1 MIIVVG
7 TFEVAP
13 GDRSA
18 FLASKRGLMAR
29 TRDEAGCI
37 DYAYSADA
45 AASGTVRL
53 IERWETMGD
62 LTAHVEAL
70 QAAARSDGPA
80 ESKGPA
86 IPVVSSEVSVF
97 EAAPAPV
104 PWD

>member
-1 MIIVVG
+1 
-7 TFEVAP
+7 
-13 GDRSA
+13 
-18 FLASKRGLMAR
+18 
-29 TRDEAGCI
+29 
-37 DYAYSADA
+37 
-45 AASGTVRL
+45 
-53 IERWETMGD
+53 MGD